1 MSRRKFLK
9 GKVWRNAGRE
19 SGRSTSGARP
29 CGGCAAGVH
38 LAVGR
43 GLRAVYHRGLRPRDR
58 DRRRP
63 RRRVADDVFDG
74 YLAVTEQ
81 KIPVSFR
88 PDQLADVIEA
98 VNAYADDLKNDR
110 ALLCEMPRVDHETTD
125 ELLKQETRL
134 QKLAY
139 WLMKV
144 QEETL

>member
-1 MSRRKFLK
+1 MPVKER
-9 GKVWRNAGRE
+9 
-19 SGRSTSGARP
+19 
-29 CGGCAAGVH
+29 
-38 LAVGR
+38 
-43 GLRAVYHRGLRPRDR
+43 
-58 DRRRP
+58 
-63 RRRVADDVFDG
+63 
-74 YLAVTEQ
+74 

-110 ALLCEMPRVDHETTD
+110 ALLYEMPRIDHETTD
-125 ELLKQETRL
+125 ALLEQETRL